1 MNYMPAIGAHNK
13 DRTATKRVFC
23 RNTKTTHP
31 KRGIPPGKTCILTK
45 TYFLPHIPA
54 DDYGRYLAL
63 NGICPAPSRN
73 SATVINKSISSTVT
87 NLVRRQ
93 SPMYSTE
100 QGKGKTSRKQKATSR

>member
-45 TYFLPHIPA
+45 TYFSPA
-54 DDYGRYLAL
+54 YSGRRLWPL
-63 NGICPAPSRN
+63 FIL
-73 SATVINKSISSTVT
+73 I
-87 NLVRRQ
+87 
-93 SPMYSTE
+93 
-100 QGKGKTSRKQKATSR
+100 

>member
-1 MNYMPAIGAHNK
+1 MNCMSTIGAHNK

-54 DDYGRYLAL
+54 DNYGRYLYL
-63 NGICPAPSRN
+63 FRFKRYMSRSILQITN
-73 SATVINKSISSTVT
+73 S
-87 NLVRRQ
+87 
-93 SPMYSTE
+93 Y
-100 QGKGKTSRKQKATSR
+100 